1 MARRFVPLVA
11 VMALAVAACYAFE
24 EGREP
29 SWTVE
34 TQSAATDVKQ
44 RATTLLSRTGHQV
57 LHADDRL
64 IEAEKQRD
72 VGSFDVL
79 RVIVE
84 SAAMD
89 GGTRVRVQA
98 LSEEGEGG
106 ARKEARDVSAT
117 ALADGQTLVDALMTR
132 PGGL

>member
-1 MARRFVPLVA
+1 MARRFVPIMA

-44 RATTLLSRTGHQV
+44 RATTLLSRTGYQV

-84 SAAMD
+84 SAATD
-89 GGTRVRVQA
+89 GTRVRVQA

-117 ALADGQTLVDALMTR
+117 ALADGQTLVDALTTR

>member
-1 MARRFVPLVA
+1 MAL
-11 VMALAVAACYAFE
+11 MALAVAACYAFE
-24 EGREP
+24 EGRQQ
-29 SWTVE
+29 SWTLQ
-34 TQSAATDVKQ
+34 TQYAAADVRQ
-44 RATTLLSRTGHQV
+44 RATTHLSRTGYQV

-84 SAAMD
+84 SAATD
-89 GGTRVRVQA
+89 GTRVRVQA
-98 LSEEGEGG
+98 LREEGEGG
-106 ARKEARDVSAT
+106 ARKESRDVSAT
-117 ALADGQTLVDALMTR
+117 ALADGQTLVDALMPR